1 MNIVRKLNRSVDS
14 LKLQGLKVSDIVS
27 KLKNKFREYFITVE
41 HHKTI
46 TTGFSITAYH
56 HCEKQKSSLFVC
68 SKSDWRL
75 KKKEYYDFKFEIVST
90 ILHEQVHNRQ
100 FEKRLAILHEY
111 ECDFH
116 RNDVNKTEDQNYYGN
131 PDEIEAYANDIIL
144 ELSKAGKV
152 EEGLRKPKKVGIN
165 HSNYLYTYYKAF
177 KSFRHPDMKRLL
189 KECYKIKDKVKWE
202 T

>member
-14 LKLQGLKVSDIVS
+14 LKLQGLKVSDIVL

-75 KKKEYYDFKFEIVST
+75 KKKEYDYIKKHVDDDLCLNKLSDIKSEFM
-90 ILHEQVHNRQ
+90 LY
-100 FEKRLAILHEY
+100 KR
-111 ECDFH
+111 
-116 RNDVNKTEDQNYYGN
+116 K
-131 PDEIEAYANDIIL
+131 
-144 ELSKAGKV
+144 
-152 EEGLRKPKKVGIN
+152 
-165 HSNYLYTYYKAF
+165 YK
-177 KSFRHPDMKRLL
+177 
-189 KECYKIKDKVKWE
+189 
-202 T
+202 